1 MWPRI
6 CYTLRWQTN
15 ASLGAWNMEGKYG
28 FSIFL
33 FYHNTV
39 ETLNILYLMHLL
51 FFYCMK
57 APAEKTKAAVKT
69 AVKAGYR
76 MIDCANDY
84 DNEHVIG
91 EALQQLFK
99 EGVVQ
104 RSGLLL
110 H

>member
-1 MWPRI
+1 MLTEVNTGYSHRFI
-6 CYTLRWQTN
+6 
-15 ASLGAWNMEGKYG
+15 
-28 FSIFL
+28 IF
-33 FYHNTV
+33 
-39 ETLNILYLMHLL
+39 
-51 FFYCMK
+51 FFQS
-57 APAEKTKAAVKT
+57 PPQKTKQAVLT
-69 AVKAGYR
+69 AVRAGYR
-76 MIDCANDY
+76 FIDCANDY

>member
-1 MWPRI
+1 MLTEVNAG
-6 CYTLRWQTN
+6 YTY
-15 ASLGAWNMEGKYG
+15 S
-28 FSIFL
+28 
-33 FYHNTV
+33 
-39 ETLNILYLMHLL
+39 L
-51 FFYCMK
+51 FFQS
-57 APAEKTKAAVKT
+57 PPQKTKQAVLT
-69 AVKAGYR
+69 AVRAGYR
-76 MIDCANDY
+76 FIDCANDY